1 MRSSQHEAPAD
12 IGGRDLADLL
22 SKYGYKIDRQTGSP
36 LRLRS
41 ASSEGVYNLTIPAH
55 RPLKVGTLSA
65 MLLDVAQN
73 LGMDKQE
80 LIRQLFEQ

>member
-1 MRSSQHEAPAD
+1 MKLPRD

-22 SKYGYKIDRQTGSP
+22 SQYGYEISRQTGSHV
-36 LRLRS
+36 RLKS
-41 ASSEGVYNLTIPAH
+41 AAREGEHNLTIPAH
-55 RPLKVGTLSA
+55 SPLRVGTLSA
-65 MLLDVAQN
+65 VLSDVARY